1 MAMNLVPDEELKG
14 KSSLNLAPMVDFLFL
29 IVAVFATIAVTRAAL
44 FDSEIN
50 LVKINQLERQENESA
65 SNDLY
70 VINLAVTASGQYK
83 WITEFNEF
91 LMENI
96 AAIEQELSKQQ
107 QLGLLPQENEKTK
120 ILLHVDKKAEWES
133 IVQLIFS
140 LKREGFQI
148 SPVYEAEEAV

>member
-1 MAMNLVPDEELKG
+1 MNLVPDEELKG

>member
-1 MAMNLVPDEELKG
+1 MNLVPDEELKG

-50 LVKINQLERQENESA
+50 LVKINQVESFEALTQEN
-65 SNDLY
+65 DLS
-70 VINLAVTASGQYK
+70 VINLAVTSSGQYK

-96 AAIEQELSKQQ
+96 SAIEQELTKQR
-107 QLGLLPQENEKTK
+107 QLGLIPKDSGKTK
-120 ILLHVDKKAEWES
+120 ILLHVDKKAEWDPV
-133 IVQLIFS
+133 VQLIFS
-140 LKREGFQI
+140 LKKDGYQI
-148 SPVYEAEEAV
+148 SPVYEVDEAV

>member
-1 MAMNLVPDEELKG
+1 MNLVPDEELKG

-44 FDSEIN
+44 FDSEVN
-50 LVKINQLERQENESA
+50 LVKINQIDKAIPTIQDSELS
-65 SNDLY
+65 
-70 VINLAVTASGQYK
+70 VINLAVTAAGQYK

-107 QLGLLPQENEKTK
+107 QLGLIPQESDKTK
-120 ILLHVDKKAEWES
+120 ILLHVDRKAQWEPV
-133 IVQLIFS
+133 VQLIFS

-148 SPVYEAEEAV
+148 SPVYEADEAV